1 MDTLFVS
8 IAVILAGG
16 AAGLLLF
23 RQFTLMKMVAIAT
36 ISVGCGIGLYYVVP
50 KLLQGTPAT
59 ASYNWLHTFT
69 LSFTLDSVSLFFL
82 IPIFLIPPLTLIYS
96 FHYLENE
103 QKRQRAGV
111 NYFFFSILIA
121 SMALVVMSANMITFL
136 LAWELMSLSSF
147 FLVMYDY
154 EVFANRKAG
163 YLYFIF
169 AQGGAMFLF
178 AAFALIHNHSASF
191 DFSSF
196 AAVPEQAKLLIFV
209 LAFLGFGSKAGIFPL
224 HIWLPKAHPAA
235 PSHVSAIMSG
245 VMIKMG
251 IYGIFRMYLL
261 LEPATPVIGQI
272 VLVTGM
278 ITGILGVVY
287 ALAKQDIKQ
296 LLAYSSVENIGI
308 ILIGMGIGM
317 MGISEQNQAMAFFG
331 FAGAFMHV
339 FNHSIFKSLLFMGA
353 GSVLHKAKTKNI
365 EELGGLMKRMPVT
378 GRSFLAG
385 SVAISGLPPFS
396 GFIGEFLI
404 YYGAFQGLTGEK
416 LPFILTI
423 LAIISLAVIGGMA
436 TACFTKV
443 VGLAFLG
450 EPRTTQAANASESG
464 IAMGAIMAVMA
475 LSCLIIGV
483 YPEPFIRL
491 AFSGIRDISAV
502 SGFNTDAFM
511 LIVRHLS
518 QTALLFIGIF
528 VAVSL
533 FRKILYAKKEI
544 GSGGTWGCGFTQ
556 PTVRMQYTGTSYA
569 YEMVQFFNP
578 FVPIKDTYSGIKK
591 IFPGQTTWQSEV
603 TDIAETG
610 YQRYLMTPMLK
621 LINKLRW
628 IQHGHIQLYIGY
640 IIVAIIV
647 LLLFL

>member
-8 IAVILAGG
+8 ITVILAGG
-16 AAGLLLF
+16 IAGLLLY
-23 RQFTLMKMVAIAT
+23 RQFTLMKVVAIAT
-36 ISVGCGIGLYYVVP
+36 TSAGCGIGLYYTLP
-50 KLLQGTPAT
+50 KLLQGTAAT

-69 LSFTLDSVSLFFL
+69 LAFSLDSVSLFFL
-82 IPIFLIPPLTLIYS
+82 VPIFLIPPLTLIYS
-96 FHYLENE
+96 FHYLENK
-103 QKRQRAGV
+103 QKRLRAGV
-111 NYFFFSILIA
+111 NYLFFSILIA

-154 EVFANRKAG
+154 ESYGNRKAG
-163 YLYFIF
+163 YLYFLF

-178 AAFALIHNHSASF
+178 AAFALIHSHSGSF
-191 DFSSF
+191 DFNSFSS
-196 AAVPEQAKLLIFV
+196 VPEQAKLFIFI
-209 LAFLGFGSKAGIFPL
+209 LAFLGFGSKAGIFPI

-251 IYGIFRMYLL
+251 IYGIFRIYLL
-261 LEPATPVIGQI
+261 LEPTTALIGQI
-272 VLVTGM
+272 VLITGM
-278 ITGILGVVY
+278 VTGILGVVY

-317 MGISEQNQAMAFFG
+317 VGVSEQNQAMAFFG
-331 FAGAFMHV
+331 FAGSFMHI

-378 GRSFLAG
+378 GRTFLAG

-404 YYGAFQGLTGEK
+404 YYGAFQGLTCNK
-416 LPFILTI
+416 FPYILTI

-450 EPRTTQAANASESG
+450 EPRTEKAAAASESG
-464 IAMGAIMAVMA
+464 FTMGAVMGIMAV
-475 LSCLIIGV
+475 SCLVIGV
-483 YPEPFIRL
+483 FPEPFIRL
-491 AFSGIRDISAV
+491 AFSGIKDV
-502 SGFNTDAFM
+502 SMVSSFDTGAF
-511 LIVRHLS
+511 LTIIRQLS
-518 QTALLFIGIF
+518 KTAAIFIGLFFI
-528 VAVSL
+528 VSI
-533 FRKILYAKKEI
+533 FRKMLYAKKEI

-569 YEMVQFFNP
+569 YEMVEFFNP
-578 FVPIKDTYSGIKK
+578 FVPIKNVYTGIKK
-591 IFPGQTTWQSEV
+591 IFPGTTTWESTV
-603 TDIAETG
+603 DDIAETS
-610 YQRYLMTPMLK
+610 YQRYLTTPL
-621 LINKLRW
+621 LNLVNKLKW

>member
-8 IAVILAGG
+8 MAVILAGG
-16 AAGLLLF
+16 VAGLLFF
-23 RQFTLMKMVAIAT
+23 RQFTLMKLVAIAT
-36 ISVGCGIGLYYVVP
+36 ISVGCGIGLFFTLP
-50 KLLQGTPAT
+50 NLLSGAAQTV
-59 ASYNWLHTFT
+59 SYNWLHLFT
-69 LSFTLDSVSLFFL
+69 LAFKLDSVSHFFL
-82 IPIFLIPPLTLIYS
+82 IPIFVIPPLALVYS
-96 FHYLENE
+96 FHYLENKE
-103 QKRQRAGV
+103 KKLRAGV
-111 NYFFFSILIA
+111 NYFFFSILVA

-136 LAWELMSLSSF
+136 LTWELMSLSSF

-154 EVFANRKAG
+154 ESKVNRKAG

-178 AAFALIHNHSASF
+178 ATFALIHSHTGSF
-191 DFSSF
+191 DFTGF
-196 AAVPEQAKLLIFV
+196 AALPEQTKLLVFV

-224 HIWLPKAHPAA
+224 HIWLPRAHPAA

-251 IYGIFRMYLL
+251 IYGIFRIYLL
-261 LEPATPVIGQI
+261 LEPATPLIGQI
-272 VLVTGM
+272 VLITGM
-278 ITGILGVVY
+278 VTGILGVVY

-308 ILIGMGIGM
+308 ILIGLGIGM
-317 MGISEQNQAMAFFG
+317 VGVSEQNQAMAFFG
-331 FAGAFMHV
+331 FAGAFMHI

-353 GSVLHKAKTKNI
+353 GSVLHKAKTKNV
-365 EELGGLMKRMPVT
+365 EELGGLMKRMPIT
-378 GRSFLAG
+378 GRTFLAG

-404 YYGAFQGLTGEK
+404 YYGAFQGLANNQF
-416 LPFILTI
+416 PYILAI

-450 EPRTTQAANASESG
+450 EPRTEQAGKAQESG
-464 IAMGAIMAVMA
+464 LAMGTVMTIMAV
-475 LSCLIIGV
+475 SCLVIGV
-483 YPEPFIRL
+483 FPEPFIRL
-491 AFSGIRDISAV
+491 AFKGIGDIAV
-502 SGFNTDAFM
+502 LSGFNIDSFIT
-511 LIVRHLS
+511 IVRQLS
-518 QTALLFIGIF
+518 QAAALFIAIF
-528 VAVSL
+528 FAVSII
-533 FRKILYAKKEI
+533 RKMLYTKKEI

-569 YEMVQFFNP
+569 YEMVEFFSP
-578 FVPIKDTYSGIKK
+578 FVPIKNAYSGIKK
-591 IFPGQTTWQSEV
+591 IFPGQTTWQSKV
-603 TDIAETG
+603 DDIAETS
-610 YQRYLMTPMLK
+610 YQRYLTTPMLGLIEK
-621 LINKLRW
+621 LKW